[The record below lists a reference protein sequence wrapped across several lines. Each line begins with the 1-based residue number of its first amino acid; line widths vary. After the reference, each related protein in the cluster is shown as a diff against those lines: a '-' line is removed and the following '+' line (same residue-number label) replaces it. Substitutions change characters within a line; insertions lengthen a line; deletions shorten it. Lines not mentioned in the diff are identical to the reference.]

1 MPDDELDLNS
11 LSDPDL
17 VSQMHDDLYDG
28 LAEEIA
34 EGTRIL
40 LGRGWDAQ
48 AVLNDALVEGMRIVG
63 IDFRDGILFV
73 PEVLLAANAM
83 KAGME
88 ILRPLLAETGATT
101 IGKVVIGTV
110 KGDIHDIGKN
120 LVAMMLEGAGF
131 EVINLGINTDADEFI
146 AALEEHKPDILGM
159 SALLTTT
166 MPYMKVV
173 IDSLKEQN
181 IRDQYIVMVGG
192 APLNEEFGKA
202 IGADAYCRDA
212 AVAAETAEALVLARR
227 LTSGEENMSRR
238 GRLLVIACGA
248 LAREIRQML
257 QLNSLDWVD
266 LECLPATLHNTP
278 DLIPA
283 AVEERIEG
291 AGHYEKVFVGYA
303 DCGTGGQLDRMLEQR
318 GVERLPGAHCYEFF
332 ATSQVFAAM
341 HEEEPGTF
349 YLTDFLVRQFDRLVW
364 DGLGLDRWP
373 QLRDDYFGNYR
384 RLVYISQVA
393 SPELIAEA
401 REAADRL
408 GLDFEHRPGGY
419 GELASTLVEV
429 ARRVPA

>member
-11 LSDPDL
+11 LSDADL

-40 LGRGWDAQ
+40 LDRGWDAQ

-120 LVAMMLEGAGF
+120 LVAMMLEGSGF

-146 AALEEHKPDILGM
+146 AALDEHKPDILGM

-173 IDSLKEQN
+173 IDSLKEKN

-227 LTSGEENMSRR
+227 LTSGED
-238 GRLLVIACGA
+238 
-248 LAREIRQML
+248 Q
-257 QLNSLDWVD
+257 
-266 LECLPATLHNTP
+266 
-278 DLIPA
+278 
-283 AVEERIEG
+283 
-291 AGHYEKVFVGYA
+291 
-303 DCGTGGQLDRMLEQR
+303 
-318 GVERLPGAHCYEFF
+318 
-332 ATSQVFAAM
+332 
-341 HEEEPGTF
+341 
-349 YLTDFLVRQFDRLVW
+349 
-364 DGLGLDRWP
+364 
-373 QLRDDYFGNYR
+373 
-384 RLVYISQVA
+384 
-393 SPELIAEA
+393 
-401 REAADRL
+401 
-408 GLDFEHRPGGY
+408 
-419 GELASTLVEV
+419 
-429 ARRVPA
+429 